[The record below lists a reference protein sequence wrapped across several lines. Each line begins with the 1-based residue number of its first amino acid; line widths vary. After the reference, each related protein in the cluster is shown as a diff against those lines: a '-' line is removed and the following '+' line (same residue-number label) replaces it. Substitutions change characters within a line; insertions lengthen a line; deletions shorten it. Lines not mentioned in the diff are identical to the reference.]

1 MEKKNTFLKVSKSV
15 NWQNF
20 CKLAKERNIR
30 QEIYMVLPAVILL
43 IVFMVVPFLSAFKL
57 SLTNQK
63 LIENPNIPTKF
74 VGLKNYIEIFSDKS
88 FWQAF
93 KNVVLFTCMVIPIQC
108 GFALLMANALN
119 RVKFLK
125 GFLRGL
131 FFLPYITPMVIV
143 AVIWKSIYQYP
154 SGIANMV
161 LNFLSAGHF
170 KAVDWL
176 GNQHTALFAITI
188 LSAWQAF
195 GFQMVIYLGALQSIP
210 DSLYEA
216 ASIDGATSWQQFW
229 HITIPSLKSTS
240 VMVLIITTIQAL
252 KLFTQ
257 VNIMTKGGPN
267 GSTNT
272 LVNYIYESGFT
283 AQKIGYSS
291 AASVILFLL
300 ILIIFLIQNKLLRGK
315 EEKLRD

>member
-1 MEKKNTFLKVSKSV
+1 MKKNFFAPL
-15 NWQNF
+15 
-20 CKLAKERNIR
+20 KERNIR
-30 QEIYMVLPAVILL
+30 QEILMLLPACILL
-43 IVFMVVPFLSAFKL
+43 IIFMVVPFFSAFGL

-63 LIENPNIPTKF
+63 LIPNPMVPAKF
-74 VGLKNYIEIFSDKS
+74 VGLRNYIQIFKDVS

-93 KNVVLFTCMVIPIQC
+93 KNVILFTIMVIPLQC

-119 RVKFLK
+119 KVRFLK
-125 GFLRGL
+125 GFLRSM

-154 SGIANMV
+154 DGIANLALKLVTFGMAH
-161 LNFLSAGHF
+161 SI
-170 KAVDWL
+170 DWL
-176 GNQHTALFAITI
+176 GNKNSALIAITI

-195 GFQMVIYLGALQSIP
+195 GFQMIIYLGALQSIP
-210 DSLYEA
+210 TSLYEA
-216 ASIDGATSWQQFW
+216 ANIDGANSRQVFW
-229 HITIPSLKSTS
+229 NVTWPGLKETNTL
-240 VMVLIITTIQAL
+240 VLIITTIQAL

-272 LVNYIYESGFT
+272 LVHYIYQSGFMG
-283 AQKIGYSS
+283 QKIGYAS

-300 ILIIFLIQNKLLRGK
+300 ILIIFLVQNKLLRGK
-315 EEKLRD
+315 EEKARD

>member
-1 MEKKNTFLKVSKSV
+1 MKKSPFAVLKEK
-15 NWQNF
+15 
-20 CKLAKERNIR
+20 NIR
-30 QEIYMVLPAVILL
+30 QEIYMLLPACILL
-43 IVFMVVPFLSAFKL
+43 IVFMVAPFVSAFSL

-63 LIENPNIPTKF
+63 LIPNPMVPAKF
-74 VGLKNYIEIFSDKS
+74 VGFRNYIQIFKDTS

-93 KNVVLFTCMVIPIQC
+93 KNVILFTIMVIPLQC

-119 RVKFLK
+119 KVKFMK
-125 GFLRGL
+125 SFLRSM

-154 SGIANMV
+154 DGIAN
-161 LNFLSAGHF
+161 L
-170 KAVDWL
+170 AVKFITFGQAHSIDWL
-176 GNQHTALFAITI
+176 GNKNSALIAITI

-195 GFQMVIYLGALQSIP
+195 GFQMIIYLGALQSISN
-210 DSLYEA
+210 SLYEA
-216 ASIDGATSWQQFW
+216 ANIDGASPTQIFW
-229 HITIPSLKSTS
+229 NVTWPSLKETNTL
-240 VMVLIITTIQAL
+240 VLIITTIQAL

-272 LVNYIYESGFT
+272 LVHYIYQSGF
-283 AQKIGYSS
+283 AGQKIGYAS

>member
-1 MEKKNTFLKVSKSV
+1 MKKNFFAPL
-15 NWQNF
+15 
-20 CKLAKERNIR
+20 KERNIR
-30 QEIYMVLPAVILL
+30 QEIFMLLPACILL
-43 IVFMVVPFLSAFKL
+43 IIFMVVPFFSAFGL

-63 LIENPNIPTKF
+63 LIPNPMVPAKF
-74 VGLKNYIEIFSDKS
+74 VGLRNYIQIFKDVS

-93 KNVVLFTCMVIPIQC
+93 KNVILFTIMVIPLQC

-119 RVKFLK
+119 KVRFLK
-125 GFLRGL
+125 GFLRSM

-154 SGIANMV
+154 DGIANLALKLVTFGMAH
-161 LNFLSAGHF
+161 SI
-170 KAVDWL
+170 DWL
-176 GNQHTALFAITI
+176 GNKNSALIAITI

-195 GFQMVIYLGALQSIP
+195 GFQMIIYLGALQSIP
-210 DSLYEA
+210 TSLYEA
-216 ASIDGATSWQQFW
+216 ANIDGANSRQVFW
-229 HITIPSLKSTS
+229 NVTWPGLKETNTL
-240 VMVLIITTIQAL
+240 VLIITTIQAL

-272 LVNYIYESGFT
+272 LVHYIYQSGFMG
-283 AQKIGYSS
+283 QKIGYAS

-300 ILIIFLIQNKLLRGK
+300 ILIIFLVQNKLLRGK
-315 EEKLRD
+315 EEKARD

>member
-1 MEKKNTFLKVSKSV
+1 MKKSPFAVLKEK
-15 NWQNF
+15 
-20 CKLAKERNIR
+20 NIR
-30 QEIYMVLPAVILL
+30 QEIYMLLPACILL
-43 IVFMVVPFLSAFKL
+43 IVFMVAPFISAFGL

-63 LIENPNIPTKF
+63 LIPNPMVPAKF
-74 VGLKNYIEIFSDKS
+74 VGFRNYIQIFKDTS

-93 KNVVLFTCMVIPIQC
+93 KNVILFTIMVIPLQC

-119 RVKFLK
+119 KVKFMK
-125 GFLRGL
+125 SFLRSM

-154 SGIANMV
+154 DGIAN
-161 LNFLSAGHF
+161 L
-170 KAVDWL
+170 AVKFITFGQAHSIDWL
-176 GNQHTALFAITI
+176 GNKNSALIAITI

-195 GFQMVIYLGALQSIP
+195 GFQMIIYLGALQSIP
-210 DSLYEA
+210 NSLYEA
-216 ASIDGATSWQQFW
+216 ANIDGASPTQIFW
-229 HITIPSLKSTS
+229 NVTWPSLKETNTL
-240 VMVLIITTIQAL
+240 VLIITTIQAL

-272 LVNYIYESGFT
+272 LVHYIYQSGF
-283 AQKIGYSS
+283 AGQKIGYAS

>member
-1 MEKKNTFLKVSKSV
+1 MKKSPFAVLKEK
-15 NWQNF
+15 
-20 CKLAKERNIR
+20 NIR
-30 QEIYMVLPAVILL
+30 QEIYMLLPACILL
-43 IVFMVVPFLSAFKL
+43 IVFMVVPFVSAFGL

-63 LIENPNIPTKF
+63 LIPNPMVPAKF
-74 VGLKNYIEIFSDKS
+74 VGFRNYIQIFKDTS

-93 KNVVLFTCMVIPIQC
+93 KNVILFTIMVIPLQC

-119 RVKFLK
+119 KVKFMK
-125 GFLRGL
+125 SFLRSM

-154 SGIANMV
+154 DGIAN
-161 LNFLSAGHF
+161 L
-170 KAVDWL
+170 AVKFITFGQAHSIDWL
-176 GNQHTALFAITI
+176 GNKNSALIAITI

-195 GFQMVIYLGALQSIP
+195 GFQMIIYLGALQSIP
-210 DSLYEA
+210 NSLYEA
-216 ASIDGATSWQQFW
+216 ANIDGASPTQIFW
-229 HITIPSLKSTS
+229 HVTWPSLKETNTL
-240 VMVLIITTIQAL
+240 VLIITTIQAL

-272 LVNYIYESGFT
+272 LVHYIYQSGF
-283 AQKIGYSS
+283 AGQKIGYAS

>member
-1 MEKKNTFLKVSKSV
+1 MKKSPFAVLKEK
-15 NWQNF
+15 
-20 CKLAKERNIR
+20 NIR
-30 QEIYMVLPAVILL
+30 QEIYMLLPACILL
-43 IVFMVVPFLSAFKL
+43 IVFMVAPFVSAFRL

-63 LIENPNIPTKF
+63 LIPNPMVPAKF
-74 VGLKNYIEIFSDKS
+74 VGFRNYIQIFKDTS

-93 KNVVLFTCMVIPIQC
+93 KNVILFTIMVIPFQC

-119 RVKFLK
+119 KVKFMNS
-125 GFLRGL
+125 FLRSMY
-131 FFLPYITPMVIV
+131 FLPYITPMVIV

-154 SGIANMV
+154 DGIAN
-161 LNFLSAGHF
+161 L
-170 KAVDWL
+170 AVKFITFGQAHSIDWL
-176 GNQHTALFAITI
+176 GNKNSALIAITI

-195 GFQMVIYLGALQSIP
+195 GFQMIIYLGALQSIP
-210 DSLYEA
+210 NSLYEA
-216 ASIDGATSWQQFW
+216 ANIDGASPTQIFW
-229 HITIPSLKSTS
+229 NVTWPSLKETNTL
-240 VMVLIITTIQAL
+240 VLIITTIQAL

-272 LVNYIYESGFT
+272 LVHYIYQSGF
-283 AQKIGYSS
+283 AGQKIGYAS

>member
-1 MEKKNTFLKVSKSV
+1 MKKKNTLVA
-15 NWQNF
+15 
-20 CKLAKERNIR
+20 LKERNIR
-30 QEIYMVLPAVILL
+30 QEIYMILPAVILL
-43 IVFMVVPFLSAFKL
+43 TVFMVIPFLSAFRL

-63 LIENPNIPTKF
+63 LIQNPNVPTKF
-74 VGLKNYIEIFSDKS
+74 IGLKNYIEIFSDKS

-93 KNVVLFTCMVIPIQC
+93 KNVIIFTCMVIPLQC

-119 RVKFLK
+119 RVKYLK
-125 GFLRGL
+125 GFLRGM

-154 SGIANMV
+154 SGIANM
-161 LNFLSAGHF
+161 
-170 KAVDWL
+170 AVKFISLGKFGPIDWL
-176 GNQHTALFAITI
+176 GDKNWALFAITF

-216 ASIDGATSWQQFW
+216 VNIDGATSFQQFW
-229 HITIPSLKSTS
+229 HITIPSLKSTT

-267 GSTNT
+267 GATNT
-272 LVNYIYESGFT
+272 LVNYIYQSGFT
-283 AQKIGYSS
+283 AQKIGYSA
-291 AASVILFLL
+291 AASVVLFLL
-300 ILIIFLIQNKLLRGK
+300 ILIIFLVQNKLLRGK

>member
-1 MEKKNTFLKVSKSV
+1 MKKIFFAPL
-15 NWQNF
+15 
-20 CKLAKERNIR
+20 KERNIR
-30 QEIYMVLPAVILL
+30 QEILMLLPACILL
-43 IVFMVVPFLSAFKL
+43 IIFMVVPFFSAFGL

-63 LIENPNIPTKF
+63 LIPNPMVPAKF
-74 VGLKNYIEIFSDKS
+74 VGLRNYIQIFKDVS

-93 KNVVLFTCMVIPIQC
+93 KNVILFTIMVIPLQC

-119 RVKFLK
+119 KVRFLK
-125 GFLRGL
+125 GFLRSM

-154 SGIANMV
+154 DGIANLALKLVTFGMAH
-161 LNFLSAGHF
+161 SI
-170 KAVDWL
+170 DWL
-176 GNQHTALFAITI
+176 GNKNSALIAITI

-195 GFQMVIYLGALQSIP
+195 GFQMIIYLGALQSIP
-210 DSLYEA
+210 TSLYEA
-216 ASIDGATSWQQFW
+216 ANIDGANSRQVFW
-229 HITIPSLKSTS
+229 NVTWPGLKETNTL
-240 VMVLIITTIQAL
+240 VLIITTIQAL

-272 LVNYIYESGFT
+272 LVHYIYQSGFMG
-283 AQKIGYSS
+283 QKIGYAS

-300 ILIIFLIQNKLLRGK
+300 ILIIFLVQNKLLRGK
-315 EEKLRD
+315 EEKARD

>member
-1 MEKKNTFLKVSKSV
+1 MKKSHFAVLKEK
-15 NWQNF
+15 
-20 CKLAKERNIR
+20 NIR
-30 QEIYMVLPAVILL
+30 QEIYMLLPACILL
-43 IVFMVVPFLSAFKL
+43 IVFMVTPFVSAFGL

-63 LIENPNIPTKF
+63 LIPNPMVPAKF
-74 VGLKNYIEIFSDKS
+74 VGFRNYIQIFKDTS

-93 KNVVLFTCMVIPIQC
+93 KNVILFTIMVIPLQC

-119 RVKFLK
+119 KVKFMK
-125 GFLRGL
+125 SFLRSM

-154 SGIANMV
+154 DGIAN
-161 LNFLSAGHF
+161 L
-170 KAVDWL
+170 AVKFITFGQAHSIDWL
-176 GNQHTALFAITI
+176 GNKNSALIAITI

-195 GFQMVIYLGALQSIP
+195 GFQMIIYLGALQSIP
-210 DSLYEA
+210 NSLYEA
-216 ASIDGATSWQQFW
+216 ANIDGASPTQIFW
-229 HITIPSLKSTS
+229 NVTWPSLKETNTL
-240 VMVLIITTIQAL
+240 VLIITTIQAL

-272 LVNYIYESGFT
+272 LVHYIYQSGF
-283 AQKIGYSS
+283 AGQKIGYAS

>member
-1 MEKKNTFLKVSKSV
+1 MKKNFFAPL
-15 NWQNF
+15 
-20 CKLAKERNIR
+20 KERNIR
-30 QEIYMVLPAVILL
+30 QEILMLLPACILL
-43 IVFMVVPFLSAFKL
+43 IIFMVVPFFSAFGL

-63 LIENPNIPTKF
+63 LIPNPMVPAKF
-74 VGLKNYIEIFSDKS
+74 VGLRNYIQIFKDVS

-93 KNVVLFTCMVIPIQC
+93 KNVILFTVMVIPLQC

-119 RVKFLK
+119 KVKFMK
-125 GFLRGL
+125 GFLRSL

-154 SGIANMV
+154 DGIANLALKICSFGMAH
-161 LNFLSAGHF
+161 SI
-170 KAVDWL
+170 DWL
-176 GNQHTALFAITI
+176 GNKNSALIAITL

-195 GFQMVIYLGALQSIP
+195 GFQMIIYLGALQSIP
-210 DSLYEA
+210 TSLYEA
-216 ASIDGATSWQQFW
+216 ANIDGANSRQVFW
-229 HITIPSLKSTS
+229 NVTWPGLKETNTL
-240 VMVLIITTIQAL
+240 VLIITTIQAL

-272 LVNYIYESGFT
+272 LVHYIYQSGFMG
-283 AQKIGYSS
+283 QKIGYAS

-300 ILIIFLIQNKLLRGK
+300 ILIIFLVQNKLLRGK
-315 EEKLRD
+315 EEKARD

>member
-1 MEKKNTFLKVSKSV
+1 MKKNFFAPL
-15 NWQNF
+15 
-20 CKLAKERNIR
+20 KERNIR
-30 QEIYMVLPAVILL
+30 QEILMLLPACILL
-43 IVFMVVPFLSAFKL
+43 IIFMVVPFFSAFGL

-63 LIENPNIPTKF
+63 LIPNPMVPAKF
-74 VGLKNYIEIFSDKS
+74 VGLRNYIQIFKDVS

-93 KNVVLFTCMVIPIQC
+93 KNVILFTIMGIHLQC

-119 RVKFLK
+119 KVRFLK
-125 GFLRGL
+125 GFLRSL

-154 SGIANMV
+154 DGIANLALKLVTFGMAH
-161 LNFLSAGHF
+161 SI
-170 KAVDWL
+170 DWL
-176 GNQHTALFAITI
+176 GNKNSALIAITI

-195 GFQMVIYLGALQSIP
+195 GFQMIIYLGALQSIP
-210 DSLYEA
+210 TSLYEA
-216 ASIDGATSWQQFW
+216 ANIDGANARQVFW
-229 HITIPSLKSTS
+229 YVTWPSLKETNTL
-240 VMVLIITTIQAL
+240 VLIITTIQAL

-272 LVNYIYESGFT
+272 LVHYIYQSGFMG
-283 AQKIGYSS
+283 QKIGYAS

-300 ILIIFLIQNKLLRGK
+300 ILIIFLVQNKLLRGK
-315 EEKLRD
+315 EEKARD

>member
-1 MEKKNTFLKVSKSV
+1 MKKNFFAPLKEK
-15 NWQNF
+15 
-20 CKLAKERNIR
+20 NIR
-30 QEIYMVLPAVILL
+30 QEILMLLPACILL
-43 IVFMVVPFLSAFKL
+43 IIFMVVPFFSAFGL

-63 LIENPNIPTKF
+63 LIPNPMVPAKF
-74 VGLKNYIEIFSDKS
+74 VGLRNYIQIFKDVS

-93 KNVVLFTCMVIPIQC
+93 KNVILFTIMVIPLQC

-119 RVKFLK
+119 KVRFLK
-125 GFLRGL
+125 GFLRSM

-154 SGIANMV
+154 DGIANLALKLVTFGMAH
-161 LNFLSAGHF
+161 SI
-170 KAVDWL
+170 DWL
-176 GNQHTALFAITI
+176 GNKNSALIAITI

-195 GFQMVIYLGALQSIP
+195 GFQMIIYLGALQSIP
-210 DSLYEA
+210 TSLYEA
-216 ASIDGATSWQQFW
+216 ANIDGANSRQVFW
-229 HITIPSLKSTS
+229 HVTWPSLKETNTL
-240 VMVLIITTIQAL
+240 VLIITTIQAL

-272 LVNYIYESGFT
+272 LVHYIYQSGFMG
-283 AQKIGYSS
+283 QKIGYAS

-300 ILIIFLIQNKLLRGK
+300 ILIIFLVQNKLLRGK
-315 EEKLRD
+315 EEKARD

>member
-1 MEKKNTFLKVSKSV
+1 MKKIFFAPL
-15 NWQNF
+15 
-20 CKLAKERNIR
+20 KERNIR
-30 QEIYMVLPAVILL
+30 QEILMLLPACILL
-43 IVFMVVPFLSAFKL
+43 IIFMVVPFFSAFGL

-63 LIENPNIPTKF
+63 LIPNPMVPAKF
-74 VGLKNYIEIFSDKS
+74 VGLRNYIQIFKDVS

-93 KNVVLFTCMVIPIQC
+93 KNVILFTIMVIPLQC

-119 RVKFLK
+119 KVRFLK
-125 GFLRGL
+125 GFLRSL

-154 SGIANMV
+154 DGIANLALKLVTFGMAH
-161 LNFLSAGHF
+161 SI
-170 KAVDWL
+170 DWL
-176 GNQHTALFAITI
+176 GNKNSALIAITI

-195 GFQMVIYLGALQSIP
+195 GFQMIIYLGALQSIP
-210 DSLYEA
+210 TSLYEA
-216 ASIDGATSWQQFW
+216 ANIDGANSRQVFW
-229 HITIPSLKSTS
+229 NVTWPGLKETNTL
-240 VMVLIITTIQAL
+240 VLIITTIQAL

-272 LVNYIYESGFT
+272 LVHYIYQSGFMG
-283 AQKIGYSS
+283 QKIGYAS

-300 ILIIFLIQNKLLRGK
+300 ILIIFLVQNKLLRGK
-315 EEKLRD
+315 EEKARD

>member
-1 MEKKNTFLKVSKSV
+1 MKKSPFAVLKEK
-15 NWQNF
+15 
-20 CKLAKERNIR
+20 NIR
-30 QEIYMVLPAVILL
+30 QEIYMLLPACILL
-43 IVFMVVPFLSAFKL
+43 IVFMVAPFVSAFSL

-63 LIENPNIPTKF
+63 LIPNPMVPAKF
-74 VGLKNYIEIFSDKS
+74 VGFRNYIQIFKDTS

-93 KNVVLFTCMVIPIQC
+93 KNVILFTIMVIPLQC

-119 RVKFLK
+119 KVKFMK
-125 GFLRGL
+125 SFLRSM

-154 SGIANMV
+154 DGIAN
-161 LNFLSAGHF
+161 L
-170 KAVDWL
+170 AVKFITFGQAHSIDWL
-176 GNQHTALFAITI
+176 GNKNSALIAITI

-195 GFQMVIYLGALQSIP
+195 GFQMIIYLGALQSIP
-210 DSLYEA
+210 NSLYEA
-216 ASIDGATSWQQFW
+216 ANIDGASPIQNFW
-229 HITIPSLKSTS
+229 NVTWPSLKETNTL
-240 VMVLIITTIQAL
+240 VLIITTIQAL

-272 LVNYIYESGFT
+272 LVHYIYQSGF
-283 AQKIGYSS
+283 AGQKIGYAS

>member
-1 MEKKNTFLKVSKSV
+1 MKKNFFAPLKEK
-15 NWQNF
+15 
-20 CKLAKERNIR
+20 NIR
-30 QEIYMVLPAVILL
+30 QEILMLLPACILL
-43 IVFMVVPFLSAFKL
+43 IIFMVVPFFSAFGL

-63 LIENPNIPTKF
+63 LIPNPMVPAKF
-74 VGLKNYIEIFSDKS
+74 VGLRNYIQIFKDVS

-93 KNVVLFTCMVIPIQC
+93 KNVILFTIMVIPLQC

-119 RVKFLK
+119 KVRFLK
-125 GFLRGL
+125 GFLRSM

-154 SGIANMV
+154 DGIANLALKLVSFGMAH
-161 LNFLSAGHF
+161 SI
-170 KAVDWL
+170 DWL
-176 GNQHTALFAITI
+176 GNKNSALIAITI

-195 GFQMVIYLGALQSIP
+195 GFQMIIYLGALQSIP
-210 DSLYEA
+210 TSLYEA
-216 ASIDGATSWQQFW
+216 ANIDGANSRQVFW
-229 HITIPSLKSTS
+229 NVTWPGLKETNTL
-240 VMVLIITTIQAL
+240 VLIITTIQAL

-272 LVNYIYESGFT
+272 LVHYIYQSGFMG
-283 AQKIGYSS
+283 QKIGYAS

-300 ILIIFLIQNKLLRGK
+300 ILIIFLVQNKLLRGK
-315 EEKLRD
+315 EEKARD

>member
-1 MEKKNTFLKVSKSV
+1 MKKSPFAVLKEK
-15 NWQNF
+15 
-20 CKLAKERNIR
+20 NIR
-30 QEIYMVLPAVILL
+30 QEIYMLLPACILL
-43 IVFMVVPFLSAFKL
+43 IVFMVAPFVSAFGL

-63 LIENPNIPTKF
+63 LIPNPMVPAKF
-74 VGLKNYIEIFSDKS
+74 VGFRNYIQIFKDTS

-93 KNVVLFTCMVIPIQC
+93 KNVILFTIMVISLQC

-119 RVKFLK
+119 KVKFMK
-125 GFLRGL
+125 SFLRSM

-154 SGIANMV
+154 DGIAN
-161 LNFLSAGHF
+161 L
-170 KAVDWL
+170 AVKFITFGQAHSIDWL
-176 GNQHTALFAITI
+176 GNKNSALIAITI

-195 GFQMVIYLGALQSIP
+195 GFQMIIYLGALQSIP
-210 DSLYEA
+210 NSLYEA
-216 ASIDGATSWQQFW
+216 ANIDGASPTQIFW
-229 HITIPSLKSTS
+229 NVTWPSLKETNTL
-240 VMVLIITTIQAL
+240 VLIITTIQAL

-272 LVNYIYESGFT
+272 LVHYIYQSGF
-283 AQKIGYSS
+283 AGQKIGYAS

>member
-1 MEKKNTFLKVSKSV
+1 MKKNFFAPLKEK
-15 NWQNF
+15 
-20 CKLAKERNIR
+20 NIR
-30 QEIYMVLPAVILL
+30 QEILMLLPACILL
-43 IVFMVVPFLSAFKL
+43 IIFMVVPFFSAFGL

-63 LIENPNIPTKF
+63 LIPNPMVPAKF
-74 VGLKNYIEIFSDKS
+74 VGLRNYIQIFKDVS

-93 KNVVLFTCMVIPIQC
+93 KNVILFTIMVIPLQC

-119 RVKFLK
+119 KVRFLK
-125 GFLRGL
+125 GFLRSL

-154 SGIANMV
+154 DGIANLALKLVTFGMAH
-161 LNFLSAGHF
+161 SI
-170 KAVDWL
+170 DWL
-176 GNQHTALFAITI
+176 GNKNSALIAITI

-195 GFQMVIYLGALQSIP
+195 GFQMIIYLGALQSIP
-210 DSLYEA
+210 TSLYEA
-216 ASIDGATSWQQFW
+216 ANIDGANSRQVFW
-229 HITIPSLKSTS
+229 NVTWPGLKETNTL
-240 VMVLIITTIQAL
+240 VLIITTIQAL

-272 LVNYIYESGFT
+272 LVHYIYQSGFMG
-283 AQKIGYSS
+283 QKIGYAS

-300 ILIIFLIQNKLLRGK
+300 ILIIFLVQNKLLRGK
-315 EEKLRD
+315 EEKARD